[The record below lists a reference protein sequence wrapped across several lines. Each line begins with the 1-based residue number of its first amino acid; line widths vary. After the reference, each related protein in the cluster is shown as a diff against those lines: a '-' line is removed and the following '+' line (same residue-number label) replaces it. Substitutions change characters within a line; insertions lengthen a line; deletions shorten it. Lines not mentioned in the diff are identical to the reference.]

1 MVCFDTIYNGTR
13 TKTIDTINTKAKED
27 FKKERLTYECRA
39 GSMELNINDYD
50 ENHVYKFKFAT
61 WYSSRLLNVKI

>member
-27 FKKERLTYECRA
+27 FKKERLKVDIR
-39 GSMELNINDYD
+39 MR
-50 ENHVYKFKFAT
+50 NHSIF
-61 WYSSRLLNVKI
+61 RLDTHRNPAYLCAITNY